1 MLKMTQWTTRFAY
14 PDRDV
19 QVYAQDDCIR
29 ANFRDRKYSVAELKR
44 EVEGI
49 RAGHFYRI
57 SFQCEQENV
66 NAYVYY
72 IWRNAE
78 GKELCKGYLHS
89 GERFA
94 SPADAAQLALEVLMT
109 GKGEGSF
116 QLTGLELTEE
126 EAYQPRNVKIC
137 TIGYE
142 LLNRELVTLPF
153 EENVA
158 LTLQEIDEIAHLKP
172 DVIVLT
178 ENAFQTSEKRGPS
191 GKYTCNRL
199 DDVHVQALCA
209 KAKENNC
216 YIVTSLRTLDE
227 DDVVHNTLILID
239 RNGKIQGTSNK
250 THLTIGEKEIG
261 MELGTEF
268 PVFDTDFGR
277 IGMLV
282 CWEHFFPEAVRTLA
296 IKGAELILVPTHGFR
311 LDRAATRAS
320 ENGVYFVTA
329 HVRGRDSVIL
339 DQDGQVIADGEEKG
353 YAFAE
358 IDLNKKALVQY
369 LSCDSWADPH
379 CIYLNE
385 RRPSIYTTLTATQ
398 GNQ

>member
-1 MLKMTQWTTRFAY
+1 MLHMTQWTTSYAY
-14 PDRDV
+14 AGRNV
-19 QVYAQDDCIR
+19 EVYAQPDTIR
-29 ANFRDRKYSVAELKR
+29 AAFWDPKYSVLELRQEIK
-44 EVEGI
+44 GI
-49 RAGHFYRI
+49 RPAYFYRI
-57 SFQCEQENV
+57 TFQRDMENV
-66 NAYVYY
+66 RGYVYY
-72 IWRNAE
+72 IWRDAN
-78 GKELCKGYLHS
+78 GVELCKGYLQS

-94 SPADAAQLALEVLMT
+94 SPTNATQLELEVLLT
-109 GKGEGSF
+109 CKGIGCF
-116 QLTGLELTEE
+116 QLTELKLTEE
-126 EAYQPRNVKIC
+126 GPYQSRNIKIC
-137 TIGYE
+137 SISYE
-142 LLNRELVTLPF
+142 LLNKELVQLPF
-153 EENVA
+153 EENIA
-158 LTLQEIDEIAHLKP
+158 LTFREIDAVAHLQP

-178 ENAFQTSEKRGPS
+178 ENAFQTNEKRGSS
-191 GKYTCNRL
+191 GRFTPNRL
-199 DDVHVQALCA
+199 DDPHVQALCA
-209 KAKENNC
+209 KARQYHC

-227 DDVVHNTLILID
+227 DDIVHNTLILID

-296 IKGAELILVPTHGFR
+296 LKGAELILVPTHGFR

-329 HVRGRDSVIL
+329 HVRGSDSVIL
-339 DQDGQVIADGEEKG
+339 DQDGQVIADGKEKG

-379 CIYLNE
+379 SIYLNE
-385 RRPSIYTTLTATQ
+385 RRPDLYDLLIE
-398 GNQ
+398 